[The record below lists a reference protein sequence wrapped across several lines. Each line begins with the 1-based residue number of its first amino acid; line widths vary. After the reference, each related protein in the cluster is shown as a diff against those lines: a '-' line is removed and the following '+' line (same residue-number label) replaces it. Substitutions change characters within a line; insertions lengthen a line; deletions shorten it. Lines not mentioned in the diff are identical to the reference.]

1 MRNSKL
7 GLVVAALA
15 VLPVCATGCA
25 SLANTPE
32 QDAALSRWKACETI
46 DTQLNRVLLDGRI
59 FFWYEGGG
67 SRQETLDCLSRAAKG
82 GPVLPE
88 PVAELRPRGGGGM

>member
-1 MRNSKL
+1 MRSGKL
-7 GLVVAALA
+7 ALVVATLA

-32 QDAALSRWKACETI
+32 QDVALSRWRDCRTNGTE
-46 DTQLNRVLLDGRI
+46 LNRVLLDGRI
-59 FFWYEGGG
+59 SFWYEGGG
-67 SRQETLDCLSRAAKG
+67 LRLDTLDCLSRAAKA

-88 PVAELRPRGGGGM
+88 PIAEPRPRGGG